1 MQEQF
6 TNMREQSMRGG
17 EGFLLVY
24 SVTNKTSFAEMRRYR
39 VSVKHVRSFE
49 DVSLIVV
56 GNKSDLL
63 SEREVNNW
71 RMDG

>member
-6 TNMREQSMRGG
+6 ANMKEQYMRGG

-39 VSVKHVRSFE
+39 ESVKHVRSFE
-49 DVSLIVV
+49 DASLIVV

-63 SEREVNNW
+63 SEREVNK
-71 RMDG
+71 